1 MWTQRGSTSGSLV
14 TRTRWMGLILNLTL
28 RLSRRR
34 SRRQIARCT
43 MDPSLAI
50 CATNTS
56 RCLRISSFR
65 DRFSM
70 RRWQQCHLSLIRS
83 TSQVPTSDSVRSASV
98 CQSSTRLI
106 RSRSQMRL
114 LRTSFLTDLVSLCLP
129 GLGFGRLTTPGREV
143 KSSPITI
150 SCSMSACAV
159 KWDGLPTTSK
169 PGTGKSVSVTL
180 ATRAKIYR
188 LVRSASPVCG
198 RRCWIPIRPRR
209 LIPS

>member
-1 MWTQRGSTSGSLV
+1 
-14 TRTRWMGLILNLTL
+14 MGLILSLTL

-34 SRRQIARCT
+34 CRRQIVKCT
-43 MDPSLAI
+43 MGPSCAI
-50 CATNTS
+50 SATNTS
-56 RCLRISSFR
+56 RCSAISRFR
-65 DRFSM
+65 DRSSM

-83 TSQVPTSDSVRSASV
+83 TARVPTSDSVRSASV
-98 CQSSTRLI
+98 CRSATRLI
-106 RSRSQMRL
+106 RSRSQMQL

-129 GLGFGRLTTPGREV
+129 GLGFGRLTTPGPEV

-150 SCSMSACAV
+150 SCSMSACAA

-169 PGTGKSVSVTL
+169 PGTGKPVSVTL
-180 ATRAKIYR
+180 ATRAQIYR

-198 RRCWIPIRPRR
+198 RRCWIRIRLRR